1 MLFCLLYIQPCQPLF
16 CRRQCGWSAYLV
28 APVNQPF
35 RSQAL
40 SLPPPWMRSHTV
52 PLLGHR
58 RKRERQPSSGAWS
71 SEDDTSSGAW
81 DAPRRRKTTCKAT
94 QACPP
99 HAQPSAEGDTEYDS
113 GAWSDSDHDSGAWS
127 DCEYQ
132 SGIPPPPRIE
142 ATGIV
147 DGSDLL
153 GHALCRVGNDTTYSK
168 EGRCRTRIRTLL
180 ATTHSSSACMCK
192 APCFMGLSVGMV
204 GAVADAYW
212 SMSDE
217 ERSVIIHSMYTAAAC
232 NSEGH
237 LQKRRITWK
246 IQHHTVCFK
255 MFCALLGTSENTVR
269 KYIKGDWVPKQVF
282 GRARTAGICVD
293 FFFQSLYQSTAEALP
308 HNQYTTAQKTIQAS
322 RPPGAV
328 CDPDCQIDDG
338 TDMWACQPMNP
349 GEGEEDTEL
358 SLEHP
363 TVELQASLTKLAQSP
378 SADVGLS
385 VRYLPHNPMIH
396 YYWVF
401 VSSWA
406 HILASAQFDPQRG
419 SSSNPGTQV
428 SGFIPCP
435 SYGTFNQR
443 YRQVWA
449 RYLRIRKQSQHAMC
463 NTCSLLQ
470 QQMHGAKNSMQV
482 RLTAARAL
490 RQHYQDQYADRCL
503 YWALRHASRV
513 FDNVLV
519 IIIDSMDKTKFAW
532 PRYPWPRVSK
542 DLAGIPRPRH
552 VFTAAIAHGLRG
564 MF

>member
-1 MLFCLLYIQPCQPLF
+1 MVSPISLKVGVRLLLFCLLYIQPCQPLF

-99 HAQPSAEGDTEYDS
+99 HAQPSTEGDTEYDS

-246 IQHHTVCFK
+246 SSTTVYVSRCSAH
-255 MFCALLGTSENTVR
+255 CWAHQRTLCGNTLR
-269 KYIKGDWVPKQVF
+269 EIGCPSKCLDEP
-282 GRARTAGICVD
+282 ARPGFVWISFPISVSIHCRGFAAQPVHN
-293 FFFQSLYQSTAEALP
+293 STEDNP
-308 HNQYTTAQKTIQAS
+308 GVKAS
-322 RPPGAV
+322 R
-328 CDPDCQIDDG
+328 C
-338 TDMWACQPMNP
+338 
-349 GEGEEDTEL
+349 
-358 SLEHP
+358 
-363 TVELQASLTKLAQSP
+363 
-378 SADVGLS
+378 
-385 VRYLPHNPMIH
+385 
-396 YYWVF
+396 
-401 VSSWA
+401 
-406 HILASAQFDPQRG
+406 
-419 SSSNPGTQV
+419 
-428 SGFIPCP
+428 
-435 SYGTFNQR
+435 
-443 YRQVWA
+443 
-449 RYLRIRKQSQHAMC
+449 
-463 NTCSLLQ
+463 
-470 QQMHGAKNSMQV
+470 
-482 RLTAARAL
+482 
-490 RQHYQDQYADRCL
+490 CL
-503 YWALRHASRV
+503 
-513 FDNVLV
+513 
-519 IIIDSMDKTKFAW
+519 
-532 PRYPWPRVSK
+532 
-542 DLAGIPRPRH
+542 
-552 VFTAAIAHGLRG
+552 
-564 MF
+564 